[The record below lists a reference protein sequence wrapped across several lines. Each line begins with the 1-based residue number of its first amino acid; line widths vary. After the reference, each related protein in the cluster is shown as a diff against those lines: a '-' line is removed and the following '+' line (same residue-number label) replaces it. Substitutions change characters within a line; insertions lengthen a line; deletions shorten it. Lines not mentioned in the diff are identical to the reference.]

1 MEAEAIPA
9 GYADLLAEIKARV
22 RVART
27 GAALAV
33 NRELIVLY
41 WQIGRGILER
51 QGKEGWGAQ
60 VIDRLSQDL
69 RREFPEMRGFSPR
82 SLKYMRALAE
92 AWPDE
97 TIVPQL
103 VAQIPW
109 GHNRILLDR
118 VKDPS
123 VRAWYVHAAIEHGW
137 SRAVLDLQIE
147 SRLHERRGQAITNF
161 ARTLPEPQSDL
172 AQQLLKDPY
181 TFDFLTLHDGAV
193 ERDLER
199 GLTEHL
205 TEFMLEL
212 GIGFAFVGR
221 QYHLPVGGDDFYL
234 DLLFY
239 HVRLHCYVV
248 IDLKMGPFKPEYA
261 GKMNFYLSAVDDLL
275 RRAGDAPTIG
285 LLLCRGKNGL
295 VVEYALRDIRKPLGV
310 ADFRV
315 TDALPADLRGSL
327 PTVEQL
333 EAELGGVEIGEE
345 GEV

>member
-1 MEAEAIPA
+1 MIPA
-9 GYADLLAEIKARV
+9 GYAELLAEVKERVRTARV
-22 RVART
+22 R
-27 GAALAV
+27 AALAV

-51 QGKEGWGAQ
+51 QQTEGWGAR
-60 VIDRLSQDL
+60 VIDRLSEDL
-69 RREFPEMRGFSPR
+69 RQEFPEMKGFSPR

-97 TIVPQL
+97 AIVQQV

-118 VKDPS
+118 VKEPS

-147 SRLHERRGQAITNF
+147 SRLHERHGQAISNF

-199 GLTEHL
+199 GLIEHL
-205 TEFMLEL
+205 QAFMVEL
-212 GIGFAFVGR
+212 GVGFAFLGR
-221 QYHLPVGGDDFYL
+221 QYHLAVGSEDYYL

-248 IDLKMGPFKPEYA
+248 IELKMGPFKPEYA
-261 GKMNFYLSAVDDLL
+261 GKLNFYLSAVDDLL
-275 RRAGDAPTIG
+275 RRSGDEPTIG
-285 LLLCRGKNGL
+285 LLLCRGKDGL
-295 VVEYALRDIRKPLGV
+295 VVEYALRDIGKPIGV
-310 ADFRV
+310 SDFQV
-315 TDALPADLRGSL
+315 TDVLPAELRGSL

-333 EAELGGVEIGEE
+333 EAELARAY
-345 GEV
+345 